1 MSGSTPFPLAQRLA
15 IMLPVSI
22 FFLVLDQWSK
32 IWAVASTMGQP
43 PRTYGAIFTL
53 TYAQN
58 MGAWGS
64 LGATWPDPVR
74 YTVLSVLPALVLL
87 GLAIYAL
94 KDAEIGAAEVT
105 ACALVVAGGT
115 GNLIDRFQLGYVRD
129 FLYVGY
135 GPIGTNI
142 FNVAD
147 AVVMAGL
154 GVLLLKNLQT
164 YLASRKAA

>member
-1 MSGSTPFPLAQRLA
+1 
-15 IMLPVSI
+15 MLPVSI

-32 IWAVASTMGQP
+32 IWAVANTMGRP
-43 PRTYGAIFTL
+43 PQTYGAIFTL

-58 MGAWGS
+58 LGAWGG
-64 LGATWPDPVR
+64 LGGGWPDGVR
-74 YTVLSVLPALVLL
+74 LFVLSVLPALVLL
-87 GLAIYAL
+87 GLAVYAL
-94 KDAEIGAAEVT
+94 KDAEITAWEVT
-105 ACALVVAGGT
+105 ACALVVAGGA

-129 FLYVGY
+129 FLYIGY

-154 GVLLLKNLQT
+154 GILLVKNLQS
-164 YLASRKAA
+164 YLATRSKSTSGR